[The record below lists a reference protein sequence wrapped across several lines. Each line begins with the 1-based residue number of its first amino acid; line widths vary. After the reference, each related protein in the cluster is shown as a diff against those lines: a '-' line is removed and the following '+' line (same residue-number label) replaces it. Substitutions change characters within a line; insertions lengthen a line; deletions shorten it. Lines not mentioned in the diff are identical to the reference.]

1 MRLRREMIQHLVQAI
16 ARDLS
21 GNGCI
26 QMLGEREKVEELLRE
41 VITEDLQVEDRLN
54 DEVKEL
60 LRAFSNEFSRGEADY
75 HKMFT
80 MVKRKLVQERGLI
93 LWSPAEAVAGR
104 LCRL

>member
-1 MRLRREMIQHLVQAI
+1 MRLRREMIQYLAQAI
-16 ARDLS
+16 VRDLKDK
-21 GNGCI
+21 GFI
-26 QMLGEREKVEELLRE
+26 QVLADREKVEELLRE

-60 LRAFSNEFSRGEADY
+60 LRAFSSEFTRGEADY

-93 LWSPAEAVAGR
+93 L
-104 LCRL
+104 